1 MVSTAPERDKETVT
15 RARLA
20 AGFFVLAVLAGG
32 GCRPDPSTPRGT
44 AERFL
49 DAHYV
54 AIDLKEAMAFTS
66 GLARR
71 KVEQEIALVSG
82 VEIDEATRKPVVH
95 YKLLEE
101 HPDGDQSVNF
111 VYHGSIA
118 IDGADG
124 LEKRWMV
131 TVRREEA
138 GWRVTN
144 YQEFDG

>member
-1 MVSTAPERDKETVT
+1 MVSTGPERDKETVT

-20 AGFFVLAVLAGG
+20 AGFLVLAVFTGG

-54 AIDLKEAMAFTS
+54 AIDLREAIAFTS
-66 GLARR
+66 GIAKQ

-82 VEIDEATRKPVVH
+82 VEIDENTRKPVVH

-101 HPDGDQSVNF
+101 RPDGEHSVNF
-111 VYHGSIA
+111 LYRGSIA
-118 IDGADG
+118 VDGADG
-124 LEKRWMV
+124 FERRWMV
-131 TVRREEA
+131 TVRREDA